1 MNLTLPVS
9 GAWRTTAIDL
19 GQWLPGGS
27 ADGRNRRNPAVH
39 RCPAKVSYPPVADP
53 RRLTVEQ
60 PSSGIPGACQT
71 TSDPRSTYWFP
82 RKLSPRASRTPDPER
97 DVPGR
102 LTRRGDWRLPRAVP
116 RLAVPRLASM
126 PILRARSN
134 PEGDPRQDPAGAG
147 ARAVATPAE
156 AICPATG
163 ERSKE
168 TTRWALTGRL
178 RHSLCGRVRMNTR
191 ANSDAIAVRLQRI
204 CHRIDLA
211 GESLRRRRSRSIPKD

>member
-1 MNLTLPVS
+1 MPDDQ
-9 GAWRTTAIDL
+9 R
-19 GQWLPGGS
+19 
-27 ADGRNRRNPAVH
+27 
-39 RCPAKVSYPPVADP
+39 
-53 RRLTVEQ
+53 
-60 PSSGIPGACQT
+60 
-71 TSDPRSTYWFP
+71 PRSTYWFP
-82 RKLSPRASRTPDPER
+82 RKLSPRASRTLDPER

-102 LTRRGDWRLPRAVP
+102 LTRRDDWRLPRAVP

-156 AICPATG
+156 AICPATS

-178 RHSLCGRVRMNTR
+178 RHSLCGRVRMKMM
-191 ANSDAIAVRLQRI
+191 ANAEPIAVRLQKISTGPNPETATRGTA
-204 CHRIDLA
+204 RGKRPSPPLA
-211 GESLRRRRSRSIPKD
+211 TLPGTFASGSGVRRGVQRAIRPKPCPEPGAADCAEAGLSRAGLHPCGDVCQK